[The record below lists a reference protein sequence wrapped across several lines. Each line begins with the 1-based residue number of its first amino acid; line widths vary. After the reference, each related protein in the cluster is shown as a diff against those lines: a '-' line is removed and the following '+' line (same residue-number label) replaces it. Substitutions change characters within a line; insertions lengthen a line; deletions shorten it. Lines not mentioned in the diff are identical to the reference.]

1 MLEYFLT
8 AFGLMLVIEGL
19 MPFLLPSAWR
29 AGLSKLSQLQDGQTR
44 FIGLTLML
52 SGLLLIY
59 WIK

>member
-1 MLEYFLT
+1 MFEYLLT
-8 AFGLMLVIEGL
+8 AFGLMLVMEGL
-19 MPFLLPSAWR
+19 MPFLLPAAWR
-29 AGLSKLSQLQDGQTR
+29 ASLIRLSQFQYGQTR

>member
-1 MLEYFLT
+1 MFEYFLT
-8 AFGLMLVIEGL
+8 ALGLMLVIEGL
-19 MPFLLPSAWR
+19 MPFLFPASWR
-29 AGLSKLSQLQDGQTR
+29 AGLNKLAQFQDGQTR